1 MKLPDLFVKQDS
13 KEGYIM
19 TIESARLFLKKIQT
33 DKDFVAL
40 LQNSGDD
47 ARREIIGKE
56 GFDFTREELNLVR
69 SEITDVELS
78 TIIGGIG
85 GPLMDG
91 DKKSGGP
98 LKKEA
103 QDGIPWARE

>member
-1 MKLPDLFVKQDS
+1 
-13 KEGYIM
+13 M

-33 DKDFVAL
+33 DKDFAAL

-56 GFDFTREELNLVR
+56 GFDFSGEELNLVR

-85 GPLMDG
+85 GPCSVG

-103 QDGIPWARE
+103 RDGIPEVRE

>member
-1 MKLPDLFVKQDS
+1 MVK
-13 KEGYIM
+13 KEVPCM
-19 TIESARLFLKKIQT
+19 TLDSARLFLKKIQT
-33 DKDFVAL
+33 DKDFAAL

-56 GFDFTREELNLVR
+56 KFDFTGEELNLVR

-85 GPLMDG
+85 GHLMVG
-91 DKKSGGP
+91 DKKSGTP
-98 LKKEA
+98 AAPVQKEA
-103 QDGIPWARE
+103 RDGGAELRE

>member
-1 MKLPDLFVKQDS
+1 
-13 KEGYIM
+13 M

-33 DKDFVAL
+33 DKDFAAL

-47 ARREIIGKE
+47 DRKETIGKE
-56 GFDFTREELNLVR
+56 GFDFTGEELNLVR

-85 GPLMDG
+85 GPLMVG
-91 DKKSGGP
+91 DKKSGAP
-98 LKKEA
+98 VKKEA
-103 QDGIPWARE
+103 RDGGAQLLE

>member
-1 MKLPDLFVKQDS
+1 
-13 KEGYIM
+13 M
-19 TIESARLFLKKIQT
+19 TTESARLFLKKIQAN
-33 DKDFVAL
+33 KDFAAL

-56 GFDFTREELNLVR
+56 GFDFTGEELNLVR
-69 SEITDVELS
+69 SEITDGELS

-85 GPLMDG
+85 GPCSVG

-103 QDGIPWARE
+103 KDGIPWVRE